1 MKKLHIVPEP
11 KKLDFTGKWFD
22 FDGFQNFPDFL
33 AREFEVPKGEWKV
46 TETKQKGTGLKI
58 KNKEITIWGDK
69 QTDYATIIQL
79 VKQCKGCLPEAAVEE
94 VLQFRFRG
102 YHLDIARGGVPT
114 VKTFER
120 TLRWLFLLKY
130 NFFAIYFEDLYPW
143 EKHPEIGAH
152 RGRLTAEE
160 LKEIVGYGDN
170 LGIDVFP
177 SLELAGHMEH
187 TLTLPEY
194 SRFSEWHRPQEGC
207 IDLSNREAREFA
219 YELLEETVENTKS
232 EYVHIGGDETW
243 ALGRGK
249 SLNET
254 WRFEGPRLYELHHR
268 NMIEK
273 VKKAG
278 KTPILW
284 GDMISGMYLPG
295 ESEKW
300 AEVLE
305 SPIWKQVLVANWD
318 YSSSPKQH
326 FVDKIGIFKDR
337 GVEQIACP
345 ALSNWNSYY
354 PNFHTA
360 LENTE
365 NFLTAARETNLPG
378 FLITAWGDDGEEC
391 LFSFL
396 EPLLLASM
404 EFAEGDGSWKEK
416 WTAITG
422 EDENVLNARVLFG
435 DPTVHEALK
444 HAIFR
449 DFWFQRLSAE
459 NREKVKTKWE
469 KTLKTIEEV
478 PLPEDLDFI
487 RRMMETGIKVLD
499 DKAKV
504 SDFIAL
510 SNSYSKL
517 WLAERKPEGL
527 ERIVERFWGAAGKT
541 DQKLCVP

>member
-1 MKKLHIVPEP
+1 MEKLHVVPEP
-11 KKLDFTGKWFD
+11 KRLVSSVKRFD

-33 AREFEVPKGEWKV
+33 AREFEIPKGEWKV
-46 TETKQKGTGLKI
+46 TEANQKGTGMRI
-58 KNKEITIWGDK
+58 KDREIVIWGDK

-79 VKQCKGCLPEAAVEE
+79 IKQCRGCLPEATVEE
-94 VLQFRFRG
+94 ALRFRFRG

-114 VKTFER
+114 VDTFKR

-130 NFFAIYFEDLYPW
+130 NHFAIYFEDLYPW
-143 EKHPEIGAH
+143 AKHPAIGAL
-152 RGRLTAEE
+152 RGRLTKEE
-160 LKEIVGYGDN
+160 LKEVTDYGGK

-194 SRFSEWHRPQEGC
+194 WQFSEWHRAQEGC
-207 IDLSNREAREFA
+207 LNLSDSKAREFA
-219 YELLEETVENTKS
+219 YELLGETVENTKS

-268 NMIEK
+268 TMIEK
-273 VKKAG
+273 VIKAG

-284 GDMISGMYLPG
+284 GDMIAGMYLPG
-295 ESEKW
+295 ESEKL

-305 SPIWKQVLVANWD
+305 SRIWKQVLVANWD
-318 YSSSPKQH
+318 YSPSPKQH
-326 FVDKIGIFKDR
+326 FVDKIGIFKKK
-337 GVEQIACP
+337 GIEQIACP

-354 PNFHTA
+354 PNFQLA
-360 LENTE
+360 LENTR
-365 NFLTAARETNLPG
+365 NFLTAAKDTNLFG
-378 FLITAWGDDGEEC
+378 FLVTAWGDDGEEC

-396 EPLLLASM
+396 EPLLLAST
-404 EFAEGDGSWKEK
+404 EFAEGNGDWKEK
-416 WTAITG
+416 WTALTG
-422 EDENVLNARVLFG
+422 EDEKVVNARVLFG
-435 DPTVHEALK
+435 DPTIHEALK
-444 HAIFR
+444 PTIFR
-449 DFWFQRLSAE
+449 DPWFQRLNPEAKKE
-459 NREKVKTKWE
+459 VRMKWE
-469 KTLKTIEEV
+469 KTLKAVKNV

-487 RRMMETGIKVLD
+487 RRMVETGIKVLD
-499 DKAKV
+499 DRAKV
-504 SDFIAL
+504 SDFLAL
-510 SNSYSKL
+510 SNSYAKL

-541 DQKLCVP
+541 DQKLN